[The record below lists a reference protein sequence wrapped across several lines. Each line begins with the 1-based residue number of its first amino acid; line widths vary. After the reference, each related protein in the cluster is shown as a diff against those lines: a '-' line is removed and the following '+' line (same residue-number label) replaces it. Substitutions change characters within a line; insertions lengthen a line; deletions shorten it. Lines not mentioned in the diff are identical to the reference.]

1 MATTTSQ
8 SSIIEDNQ
16 LRADIDRS
24 LRHPVMFFFT
34 SGAAW
39 LAVSLVLGILASAKT
54 HSPDF
59 LNYFSCFNVGRTMPA
74 HMSTLIYGWGA
85 QAAFGVI
92 IWLMSRLSRQEC
104 KKSGIILAAGH
115 FWNLMVSVGTVCVL
129 SGSGTGVVW
138 MAFPEGVMIALVV
151 TYFLIGIWSV
161 IAFRVRRGGHI
172 YISQWYL
179 LAALF
184 WFPWVLISGV
194 LFSQLYLGDGHPLM
208 ITASTAWFRSALMF
222 LFFTPVAAA
231 SAYYIT
237 PKVTGRPVYSYS
249 LAIFGFWAL
258 AIIGP
263 WAGMQR
269 MMGAPIPS
277 FLQFLSAGA
286 AVLMIIPAMA
296 LSVNIIKTA
305 RSNPEAIAYSPSLRF
320 TLAGAVG
327 MLVFA
332 LLGAMMSLPDSLQF
346 TQFSIGQY
354 GLELTGL
361 LGFFSMCMFGAI
373 YFIVPRITNREWI
386 SAKMIGQHF
395 WLTIYGVAFIAVFYT
410 LLGGFMHGY
419 TLEQVG
425 EPTEAAVGRLYP
437 YAIGLTTGF
446 VFILFATFMFCCH
459 LLLMWLRLGRRSS
472 HPTLLVSHSPS
483 SPHGPEGDIDTLVSL
498 DSSTPTH

>member
-1 MATTTSQ
+1 MATK
-8 SSIIEDNQ
+8 IPNIEDAQ

-24 LRHPVMFFFT
+24 LRHPVMFFFA

-39 LAVSLVLGILASAKT
+39 LAVSLVLGIIASAKT

-59 LNYFSCFNVGRTMPA
+59 LSCCACFNVGRTMPA

-115 FWNLMVSVGTVCVL
+115 FWNLMVAIGTLCVL
-129 SGSGTGVVW
+129 GGAGTGVAW
-138 MAFPEGVMIALVV
+138 MAFPKAIMIALAV
-151 TYFLIGIWSV
+151 TYFLIGIWAV

-184 WFPWVLISGV
+184 WFPWIMISGI
-194 LFSQLYLGDGHPLM
+194 LFSQIYLGDGHPLM
-208 ITASTAWFRSALMF
+208 VTASTAWFRSALMF

-231 SAYYIT
+231 SAYYIA
-237 PKVTGRPVYSYS
+237 PKVSGRPVYSYS

-258 AIIGP
+258 AIVGP

-269 MMGAPIPS
+269 MMGTPIPS
-277 FLQFLSAGA
+277 FMQFLSAGA
-286 AVLMIIPAMA
+286 AVLMIIPAIA
-296 LSVNIIKTA
+296 LFVNIIKTA
-305 RSNPEAIAYSPSLRF
+305 NSNKDAMSYSPSLRF
-320 TLAGAVG
+320 TVAGAYG
-327 MLVFA
+327 MLTFTV
-332 LLGAMMSLPDSLQF
+332 LGALISLPGALQY
-346 TQFSIGQY
+346 TQFSTAQY

-386 SAKMIGQHF
+386 SASMISQHF
-395 WLTIYGVAFIAVFYT
+395 WLTVYGVTFIALFYT

-446 VFILFATFMFCCH
+446 VFLLIATFMFCCH

-472 HPTLLVSHSPS
+472 HPTLLARHAHS
-483 SPHGPEGDIDTLVSL
+483 SPHGPEGDLDKLESL
-498 DSSTPTH
+498 DSNASAN

>member
-1 MATTTSQ
+1 MATTTSHNP
-8 SSIIEDNQ
+8 IIEDTQ

-59 LNYFSCFNVGRTMPA
+59 LSCCSCFNVGRTMPA

-92 IWLMSRLSRQEC
+92 LWLMSRLSRQES

-115 FWNLMVSVGTVCVL
+115 VWNLLVAIGTLAVL
-129 SGSGTGVVW
+129 AGEGTGVVW
-138 MAFPEGVMIALVV
+138 MAFPNAVMIPLVI
-151 TYFLIGIWSV
+151 TYFLIGIWAV

-194 LFSQLYLGDGHPLM
+194 LFGQLYLGDGHPLM
-208 ITASTAWFRSALMF
+208 VTASTAWYRSALMF

-231 SAYYIT
+231 SAYYIA
-237 PKVTGRPVYSYS
+237 PKVTGRPVYSYN

-258 AIIGP
+258 AIVGP

-286 AVLMIIPAMA
+286 AVLMIIPAIA
-296 LSVNIIKTA
+296 LFVNIIKTA
-305 RSNPEAIAYSPSLRF
+305 KSNPEAMAHSPSLRF
-320 TLAGAVG
+320 TVAGAAG
-327 MLVFA
+327 LMVFA
-332 LLGAMMSLPDSLQF
+332 VLGALIALPSSLEF
-346 TQFSIGQY
+346 TQFSTAHY

-386 SAKMIGQHF
+386 SAGMIGQHF
-395 WLTIYGVAFIAVFYT
+395 WLTVYGVAFIAVFYT
-410 LLGGFMHGY
+410 LLGGYMHGY
-419 TLEQVG
+419 TLEQVQ
-425 EPTEAAVGRLYP
+425 EPTEAAVARLYP

-446 VFILFATFMFCCH
+446 VFLLIATFFFCCH
-459 LLLMWLRLGRRSS
+459 LLLMWLRLGRRSN
-472 HPTLLVSHSPS
+472 HPTLLVSHAPS
-483 SPHGPEGDIDTLVSL
+483 SPHGPEGDLEKLESMN
-498 DSSTPTH
+498 

>member
-1 MATTTSQ
+1 MSTST
-8 SSIIEDNQ
+8 IPNIEDAE

-24 LRHPVMFFFT
+24 LRHPVMFFFA

-59 LNYFSCFNVGRTMPA
+59 LSCCACFNVGRTMPA

-104 KKSGIILAAGH
+104 KKSGIILAVGH
-115 FWNLMVSVGTVCVL
+115 FWNLMVAVGTVCVL
-129 SGSGTGVVW
+129 AGSGTGIVW
-138 MAFPEGVMIALVV
+138 MAFPKSIMIALAVA
-151 TYFLIGIWSV
+151 YFLIGIWAV

-184 WFPWVLISGV
+184 WFPWIMISGI
-194 LFSQLYLGDGHPLM
+194 LFGQAYLGNGHPLM

-231 SAYYIT
+231 SAYYIA

-269 MMGAPIPS
+269 MMGTPISS
-277 FLQFLSAGA
+277 FIQFLSAGA
-286 AVLMIIPAMA
+286 AVLMIIPAIA
-296 LSVNIIKTA
+296 LFVNIIKTA
-305 RSNPEAIAYSPSLRF
+305 KSNSDAMSYSPSLRF
-320 TLAGAVG
+320 TVAGAVG
-327 MLVFA
+327 MLVFTV
-332 LLGAMMSLPDSLQF
+332 LGAMMALPDALRF
-346 TQFSIGQY
+346 TQFSVAQY

-386 SAKMIGQHF
+386 SAGMITQHF
-395 WLTIYGVAFIAVFYT
+395 WLFIYGVSFIAVFYT
-410 LLGGFMHGY
+410 FLGGFMHGY
-419 TLEQVG
+419 SLEQVG
-425 EPTEAAVGRLYP
+425 EPHSAAVARLYP
-437 YAIGLTTGF
+437 YAVGLTTGF
-446 VFILFATFMFCCH
+446 VFILIATFMFCIH
-459 LLLMWLRLGRRSS
+459 LMLMWLRLGRRSS
-472 HPTLLVSHSPS
+472 HPTLLARHAHS
-483 SPHGPEGDIDTLVSL
+483 SPHGPEGDLDKLESL
-498 DSSTPTH
+498 DSKASTN

>member
-1 MATTTSQ
+1 MANTTSHNT
-8 SSIIEDNQ
+8 IIEDTQ
-16 LRADIDRS
+16 LRASIDSS

-39 LAVSLVLGILASAKT
+39 LAVSLVLGILASIRT

-59 LNYFSCFNVGRTMPA
+59 MACCSCLNVGRTMPA
-74 HMSTLIYGWGA
+74 HMSTMIYGWGA
-85 QAAFGVI
+85 QASFGLI
-92 IWLMSRLSRQEC
+92 LWLMSRLSRQEC

-115 FWNLMVSVGTVCVL
+115 VWNFMVGLGTFAVL
-129 SGSGTGVVW
+129 AGEGTGVVW
-138 MAFPEGVMIALVV
+138 MAFPKSIMITLAV
-151 TYFLIGIWSV
+151 TYFVIGIWAV

-184 WFPWVLISGV
+184 WFPWVVISGI
-194 LFSQLYLGDGHPLM
+194 LFSLVFLGDSHPMM

-222 LFFTPVAAA
+222 LFFTPVAVA

-258 AIIGP
+258 AIFGP

-269 MMGAPIPS
+269 MMGAPIAP
-277 FLQFLSAGA
+277 FIQFLSAGA
-286 AVLMIIPAMA
+286 AVLLVIPAIA
-296 LSVNIIKTA
+296 LFVNVYQTA
-305 RSNPEAIAYSPSLRF
+305 KSNPDTMAHSPSLRF
-320 TLAGAVG
+320 TVAGAAG
-327 MLVFA
+327 MLIFTVMGA
-332 LLGAMMSLPDSLQF
+332 LISLPSSLKY
-346 TQFSIGQY
+346 TQFSIAQY
-354 GLELTGL
+354 GQELTGL

-373 YFIVPRITNREWI
+373 YFIVPRITKREWI
-386 SAKMIGQHF
+386 SASMIGQHF
-395 WLTIYGVAFIAVFYT
+395 WLTIYGIAFISVFYT

-425 EPTEAAVGRLYP
+425 ESTEAAVARLYP

-446 VFILFATFMFCCH
+446 VFILIATFFFCIH
-459 LLLMWLRLGRRSS
+459 LLLMWIGLGRRSS
-472 HPTLLVSHSPS
+472 HPTLLSSHSPS
-483 SPHGPEGDIDTLVSL
+483 SPHGPEGDLETLESA
-498 DSSTPTH
+498 H

>member
-1 MATTTSQ
+1 MATKTSP
-8 SSIIEDNQ
+8 ILEDTQ
-16 LRADIDRS
+16 LRVDIDRS

-59 LNYFSCFNVGRTMPA
+59 LSCFSCFNVGRTMPA

-92 IWLMSRLSRQEC
+92 LWLMSRLSRQEC

-115 FWNLMVSVGTVCVL
+115 AWNGMVGLGTLAVL
-129 SGSGTGVVW
+129 AGEGTGVVW
-138 MAFPEGVMIALVV
+138 MAFPKPIMITLVF
-151 TYFLIGIWSV
+151 TYFLIGIWAV

-194 LFSQLYLGDGHPLM
+194 LFSQIYLGEGHPLM
-208 ITASTAWFRSALMF
+208 ITASTAWYRSALMF

-231 SAYYIT
+231 SAYYIA

-263 WAGMQR
+263 WAGLQR
-269 MMGAPIPS
+269 MMGTPIPS
-277 FLQFLSAGA
+277 FIQFLSAGSA
-286 AVLMIIPAMA
+286 ILLVIPAIA
-296 LSVNIIKTA
+296 LFVNIIKTA
-305 RSNPEAIAYSPSLRF
+305 KSNPEAMAHSPSLRF
-320 TLAGAVG
+320 TVAGAAG
-327 MLVFA
+327 MLVFTVM
-332 LLGAMMSLPDSLQF
+332 GAMMSLPSSLQY
-346 TQFSIGQY
+346 TQFSTAQY

-386 SAKMIGQHF
+386 SASMISQHF
-395 WLTIYGVAFIAVFYT
+395 WLTIYGVAFIAIFYA

-419 TLEQVG
+419 TLEQAN
-425 EPTEAAVGRLYP
+425 EPIEAAVGRLYP

-446 VFILFATFMFCCH
+446 VFLLIATFFFCCH
-459 LLLMWLRLGRRSS
+459 LLLMWLRLGRRSN
-472 HPTLLVSHSPS
+472 HPTLLASHAPS
-483 SPHGPEGDIDTLVSL
+483 SPHGPEGDLEKLESMN
-498 DSSTPTH
+498 

>member
-1 MATTTSQ
+1 MATTISPD
-8 SSIIEDNQ
+8 IEDAK
-16 LRADIDRS
+16 LRAEIDRS

-34 SGAAW
+34 SAAAW

-59 LNYFSCFNVGRTMPA
+59 LSYFACFNVGRTMPA

-115 FWNLMVSVGTVCVL
+115 FWNLMLSIGTICVL
-129 SGSGTGVVW
+129 AGSGTGVVW
-138 MAFPEGVMIALVV
+138 MAFPQPIMIALAI
-151 TYFLIGIWSV
+151 TYFLIGIWAV
-161 IAFRVRRGGHI
+161 ISFRVRRGGHI

-184 WFPWVLISGV
+184 WFPWVMISGI
-194 LFSQLYLGDGHPLM
+194 LFSQFYLGDGHPLM
-208 ITASTAWFRSALMF
+208 VTASTAWFRSAMMF

-231 SAYYIT
+231 SAYYIA

-249 LAIFGFWAL
+249 LAILGFWAL

-269 MMGAPIPS
+269 MMGTPTPAFI
-277 FLQFLSAGA
+277 QFLSAGA
-286 AVLMIIPAMA
+286 AILMIIPAIA
-296 LSVNIIKTA
+296 LFVNIIKTA
-305 RSNPEAIAYSPSLRF
+305 KSHPDAMTYSPSLRF
-320 TLAGAVG
+320 TVAGAMG
-327 MLVFA
+327 MLVFTV
-332 LLGAMMSLPDSLQF
+332 LGAIMSLPGALQYA
-346 TQFSIGQY
+346 QFSTAQY
-354 GLELTGL
+354 GLEITGL

-386 SAKMIGQHF
+386 SVGLISQHF
-395 WLTIYGVAFIAVFYT
+395 WLFIYGIAFIAVFYT
-410 LLGGFMHGY
+410 FLGGFMHGY

-425 EPTEAAVGRLYP
+425 EPHSAAVSRLYP

-446 VFILFATFMFCCH
+446 VFILVATFMFCVH

-472 HPTLLVSHSPS
+472 HPTLLQRNAHS
-483 SPHGPEGDIDTLVSL
+483 SPHGPEGDLDRLESIDSNI
-498 DSSTPTH
+498 STN

>member
-1 MATTTSQ
+1 MATTTSP
-8 SSIIEDNQ
+8 IIEDTQ

-34 SGAAW
+34 SGAVW
-39 LAVSLVLGILASAKT
+39 LAVSLVLGIIASAKT

-59 LNYFSCFNVGRTMPA
+59 LSCLPCFNVGRTMPA
-74 HMSTLIYGWGA
+74 HMSTLVYGWGA
-85 QAAFGVI
+85 QVAFGVI
-92 IWLMSRLSRQEC
+92 LWLMSRLSRQEC

-115 FWNLMVSVGTVCVL
+115 VWNAMVGIGTLFVL
-129 SGSGTGVVW
+129 AGEGTGMVW
-138 MAFPEGVMIALVV
+138 MAFPKFVMITLLV
-151 TYFLIGIWSV
+151 TYFAIGIWAV
-161 IAFRVRRGGHI
+161 ISFRVRRGGHI

-184 WFPWVLISGV
+184 WFPWVLISGLV
-194 LFSQLYLGDGHPLM
+194 FTQFYLGDGHPM
-208 ITASTAWFRSALMF
+208 MVTASAAWFRSALMF
-222 LFFTPVAAA
+222 LFFTPVAVA
-231 SAYYIT
+231 SAYYIA
-237 PKVTGRPVYSYS
+237 PKVSGRPVYSYS
-249 LAIFGFWAL
+249 LAILGFWAL
-258 AIIGP
+258 AIVGP

-269 MMGAPIPS
+269 MMGTPIPS
-277 FLQFLSAGA
+277 FIQFISAGA
-286 AVLMIIPAMA
+286 VILLIIPALAM
-296 LSVNIIKTA
+296 VINIIKTA
-305 RSNPEAIAYSPSLRF
+305 ASNKSAMAHSPSLRF
-320 TLAGAVG
+320 TVAGAVG

-332 LLGAMMSLPDSLQF
+332 VLGGFMALPGALQF
-346 TQFSIGQY
+346 TQFSTAQY

-386 SAKMIGQHF
+386 SAGMISQHF
-395 WLTIYGVAFIAVFYT
+395 WLTVYGVAFIALFYT

-446 VFILFATFMFCCH
+446 VFILIATFMFCVH

-472 HPTLLVSHSPS
+472 HPTLLVSHAPS
-483 SPHGPEGDIDTLVSL
+483 SPHGPEGDMDKLGSL
-498 DSSTPTH
+498 DSNASAN